1 MAALLGVELAPGTP
15 ILPIISPTF
24 WSMAEELLVWFGPQ
38 AVMQAALRSRQR
50 LRPLP
55 CRLVRRLVRWLVPA
69 TRKPTGI

>member
-1 MAALLGVELAPGTP
+1 
-15 ILPIISPTF
+15 
-24 WSMAEELLVWFGPQ
+24 MAEELLVWFGPQ

-55 CRLVRRLVRWLVPA
+55 CRLVRWLVPA